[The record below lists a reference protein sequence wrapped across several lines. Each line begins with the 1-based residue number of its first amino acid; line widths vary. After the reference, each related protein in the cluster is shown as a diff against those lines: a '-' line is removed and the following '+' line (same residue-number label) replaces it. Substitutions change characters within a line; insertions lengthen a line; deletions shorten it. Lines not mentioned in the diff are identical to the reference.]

1 MHWMIKRA
9 RCLLLLMPALALAMP
24 AFAQILVARDPTLSD
39 SQEAGSVIVFPKFI
53 QGTVT
58 VDGVATPQTEIE
70 YTVQCPSILEDACPL
85 HQTVMV
91 RFHWVCP
98 GSPTTCR
105 ETDFFIPSTVNEKV
119 VLTPNGVPFPGVTS
133 PGTGQLAP
141 MAECPRGYLIGW
153 VVNPTTLQP
162 IRFDGLIGDAVLR
175 VSGTAVAA
183 YNAIPIQ
190 AAPGPQGGLIT
201 LVGGALRFDGLD
213 NHYQAVTGRIFGD
226 ARYSN
231 VTGPTTFAATSI
243 TLLTLDTISNRPN
256 FPTFVDLFFYGGF
269 GSAIGV
275 ENVLSTFTEF
285 VCWTEQRI
293 DVSIDPALRT
303 SVMGR
308 KGVVISGPAEK
319 VRWAGIDDDEGP
331 VTLLG
336 LIETSEG
343 PLTAFPARSY
353 FTSVSNDS
361 VPVRTEFEP

>member
-1 MHWMIKRA
+1 MHWTIKCA
-9 RCLLLLMPALALAMP
+9 GFLLLLTPALALAPP
-24 AFAQILVARDPTLSD
+24 AFAQDRDPTLSD
-39 SQEAGSVIVFPKFI
+39 SQEPGSVIVFPKFI
-53 QGTVT
+53 RGTVT

-70 YTVQCPSILEDACPL
+70 YTVQCPTVLEDSCPL
-85 HQTVMV
+85 HMPVMV

-98 GSPTTCR
+98 GGANNICR

-153 VVNPTTLQP
+153 VVNPTTLEP

-213 NHYQAVTGRIFGD
+213 NHYQAVTGAVLGD
-226 ARYSN
+226 VKYIRE
-231 VTGPTTFAATSI
+231 VGTGGTFNDTFL
-243 TLLTLDTISNRPN
+243 TLLTLDVQSNRPN
-256 FPTFVDLFFYGGF
+256 DRVFVDIEFFGGF
-269 GSAIGV
+269 GSRIGN
-275 ENVLSTFTEF
+275 ENELSTSTSFICWQEF
-285 VCWTEQRI
+285 QLDTDI
-293 DVSIDPALRT
+293 DENLNQDF
-303 SVMGR
+303 MGR
-308 KGVVISGPAEK
+308 KGTFQSDTAVTG
-319 VRWAGIDDDEGP
+319 AGVP

-336 LIETSEG
+336 LVEVDEG
-343 PLTAFPARSY
+343 PAPEPLDRSY
-353 FTSVSNDS
+353 ITSLSNDS
-361 VPVRTEFEP
+361 VPIPTSFVPHN